1 LQDLE
6 PDGIADTRGHISE
19 NTTGDGSNEEEWS
32 SFSSSEETL
41 MQCEGLLLYLPLTP
55 RNGCSKPNSAA
66 TLSVTDSYSYTA
78 TTSGYY
84 FFVFNSENEIKENL
98 ISAEFSLV
106 RTTYDTSRRVA
117 QCDNTTDC
125 VFPLDFFSSEKVV
138 LEVPVAFGREGPNDS
153 NDTSDSMAKH
163 WNEEYL
169 VVSTCEPRTSIYLFC
184 MMLVPVLVLTFA
196 FQ

>member
-1 LQDLE
+1 
-6 PDGIADTRGHISE
+6 
-19 NTTGDGSNEEEWS
+19 
-32 SFSSSEETL
+32 

-66 TLSVTDSYSYTA
+66 TLGVTDSYSYTA

-98 ISAEFSLV
+98 ISVDFSLV
-106 RTTYDTSRRVA
+106 RTTYDTSKRVA

-153 NDTSDSMAKH
+153 NGSSDSLAKH